1 MAAVQ
6 PVSMHQL
13 LASCEA
19 AKAVSRPPRAP
30 EARPEGARGRADH
43 ATAAA
48 CARPAATNPRTPDGA
63 PRHDA

>member
-6 PVSMHQL
+6 PVSMRQL

-30 EARPEGARGRADH
+30 EARPEGVRGRAGH
-43 ATAAA
+43 AAAAA
-48 CARPAATNPRTPDGA
+48 CARAVTTNPRTADGA